1 MKTKIFLLSIG
12 LMFNSVMF
20 AQSQKAN
27 TKVVAP
33 VTDVTQ
39 NVNLTTVKFDTQD
52 NLFLKDFDCHNW
64 QNQGGLDEGEAI
76 NQFSGRRI
84 AYKGVDALRVRTT
97 VKSKR
102 VFLNH
107 YPFFYKVKKISEKEF
122 ILISKKFN
130 DYFDNTD
137 IVEVLIFQ

>member
-20 AQSQKAN
+20 AQTQKAN

-52 NLFLKDFDCHNW
+52 NLFLKDFDCNNW
-64 QNQGGLDEGEAI
+64 QSQGL
-76 NQFSGRRI
+76 S
-84 AYKGVDALRVRTT
+84 
-97 VKSKR
+97 
-102 VFLNH
+102 
-107 YPFFYKVKKISEKEF
+107 
-122 ILISKKFN
+122 
-130 DYFDNTD
+130 
-137 IVEVLIFQ
+137 

>member
-1 MKTKIFLLSIG
+1 MKTKILILGIG

-20 AQSQKAN
+20 AQTEKAN
-27 TKVVAP
+27 KSVVTP
-33 VTDVTQ
+33 TTEVTQ

-64 QNQGGLDEGEAI
+64 QNQGGLDEDEAI

-84 AYKGVDALRVRTT
+84 AYKGVNALRVRTT
-97 VKSKR
+97 TKSKR

-107 YPFFYKVKKISEKEF
+107 YPFFYKVKKISDKEF

-130 DYFDNTD
+130 DYFNNTD